1 MYAFVL
7 KEKILGKM
15 KRQLKGDIS
24 TKKMVERMVRVD
36 HAGEYGAVRI
46 YQGQL
51 RVLGQKPISKTIA
64 HMLEQENLHLR
75 KFERE
80 IVQRRVRP
88 TALLPV
94 WHVCGFVLGAGSAI
108 LGEKAAMACT
118 VAVEE
123 VIDKHYAEQINDL
136 EGVDG
141 ERKLQKTFKSFR
153 EEELEHRDLGRDK
166 GAEDVIGYPLFR
178 EVVKAGSR
186 LAIWLSKRL

>member
-123 VIDKHYAEQINDL
+123 VIDKH
-136 EGVDG
+136 
-141 ERKLQKTFKSFR
+141 
-153 EEELEHRDLGRDK
+153 
-166 GAEDVIGYPLFR
+166 
-178 EVVKAGSR
+178 
-186 LAIWLSKRL
+186 